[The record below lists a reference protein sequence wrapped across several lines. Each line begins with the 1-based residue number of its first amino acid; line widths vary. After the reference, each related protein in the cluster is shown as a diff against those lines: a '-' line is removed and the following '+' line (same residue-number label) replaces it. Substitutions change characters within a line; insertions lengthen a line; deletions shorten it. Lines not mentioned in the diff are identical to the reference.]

1 MESCKV
7 IAITNQKGGVGKTT
21 STVNLGVGL
30 AREGKSVLLV
40 DADPQGSLTVCM
52 GFQNPDGLDQTLATA
67 MDAVM
72 NDKQYDPYQA
82 ILSHHEGVELLPA
95 SIELSG
101 VETSL
106 FNVMSREFVLKNLI
120 DGLRKDYDYI
130 LIDCMPSLGMMTIN
144 SLVAADSI
152 IIPSQPSFLSTKG
165 LGLLLKSV
173 TKVRRSINP
182 KLTIDGILLTM
193 VDRRTNNANEII
205 ASLRESI
212 GRQLNVFST
221 EIPRSVRAAEASATG
236 GSIFEYDKNGKVA
249 QAYEQLAKE
258 VLGLEERSKD
268 RPRTDRVR

>member
-1 MESCKV
+1 VEGCKV

-30 AREGKSVLLV
+30 AREGKKVLLI

-72 NDKQYDPYQA
+72 NDKSYDPYQA

-95 SIELSG
+95 NIELSG

-106 FNVMSREFVLKNLI
+106 FNVMSREFVLKNLV

-144 SLVAADSI
+144 ALVAADSV

-173 TKVRRSINP
+173 TKVRRAINP
-182 KLTIDGILLTM
+182 RLAIDGILLTM

-212 GRQLNVFST
+212 GRQLNIFST
-221 EIPRSVRAAEASATG
+221 EIPRSVRAAEASVTG

-249 QAYEQLAKE
+249 LAYEQLAKE

-268 RPRTDRVR
+268 RPRTDWVR

>member
-1 MESCKV
+1 MEACKV

-30 AREGKSVLLV
+30 AREGKKVLLV

-52 GFQNPDGLDQTLATA
+52 GFQNPDALEQSLATA
-67 MDAVM
+67 MNAVI
-72 NDKQYDPYQA
+72 NDEPVDPYQV
-82 ILSHHEGVELLPA
+82 IQSHREGVELLPA
-95 SIELSG
+95 NIELSG
-101 VETSL
+101 LETSL
-106 FNVMSREFVLKNLI
+106 FNVMSREFVLKNLL

-165 LGLLLKSV
+165 LALLLKSV

-205 ASLRESI
+205 ASLRGSI
-212 GRQLNVFST
+212 GTQLNVFST
-221 EIPRSVRAAEASATG
+221 EIPRSVRAVESSVTG

-249 QAYEQLAKE
+249 QAYEQFAKE

-268 RPRTDRVR
+268 RSRTDRVR

>member
-7 IAITNQKGGVGKTT
+7 VAITNQKGGVGKTT

-30 AREGKSVLLV
+30 AREGKKVLLV
-40 DADPQGSLTVCM
+40 DADPQGSLTVCL
-52 GFQNPDGLDQTLATA
+52 GFQNPDALEQSLATA
-67 MDAVM
+67 MNTVINDAPV
-72 NDKQYDPYQA
+72 DPSQV
-82 ILSHHEGVELLPA
+82 ILSHREGVELLPA
-95 SIELSG
+95 NIELSG
-101 VETSL
+101 LETSL

-212 GRQLNVFST
+212 GTQLNVFST
-221 EIPRSVRAAEASATG
+221 ELPRSVRAVEAAVTG
-236 GSIFEYDKNGKVA
+236 GSIFEYDRNGKVA
-249 QAYEQLAKE
+249 QAYEQFAKE

-268 RPRTDRVR
+268 RSRTDRVR

>member
-1 MESCKV
+1 MEACKV

-30 AREGKSVLLV
+30 AREGKKVLLV

-52 GFQNPDGLDQTLATA
+52 GFQNPDALEQSLATA
-67 MDAVM
+67 MNAVINDAPV
-72 NDKQYDPYQA
+72 DPYQV
-82 ILSHHEGVELLPA
+82 ILSHREGVELLPA
-95 SIELSG
+95 NIELSG
-101 VETSL
+101 LETSL

-120 DGLRKDYDYI
+120 DGVRQDYDYI

-212 GRQLNVFST
+212 GTQLNVFST
-221 EIPRSVRAAEASATG
+221 EIPRSVRAVEASVTG
-236 GSIFEYDKNGKVA
+236 GSIFEYDRNGKVA
-249 QAYEQLAKE
+249 QAYEQFAKE

-268 RPRTDRVR
+268 RSRTDRVR

>member
-95 SIELSG
+95 NIELSG

-221 EIPRSVRAAEASATG
+221 EIPRSVRAAEASVTG

>member
-1 MESCKV
+1 MEACKV

-30 AREGKSVLLV
+30 AREGKKVLLV

-52 GFQNPDGLDQTLATA
+52 GFQNPDALEQSLATA
-67 MDAVM
+67 MNAVI
-72 NDKQYDPYQA
+72 NDEPVDPYQV
-82 ILSHHEGVELLPA
+82 IQSHREGVELLPA
-95 SIELSG
+95 NIELSG
-101 VETSL
+101 LETSL
-106 FNVMSREFVLKNLI
+106 FNVMSREFVLKNLL

-165 LGLLLKSV
+165 LALLLKSV

-205 ASLRESI
+205 ASLRGSI
-212 GRQLNVFST
+212 GTQLNVFST
-221 EIPRSVRAAEASATG
+221 EIPRSVRAVESSVTG

-249 QAYEQLAKE
+249 QADEQFAKE

-268 RPRTDRVR
+268 RSRTDRVR